1 MWSTVCSYVG
11 SLLWLSDCYELRIL
25 VIPIPHPPPS
35 PATEQRRSYAALFNE
50 VAVMPELH

>member
-1 MWSTVCSYVG
+1 VWSTVCSYVG